1 MDENNYLM
9 DIKISKAD
17 VIWSYVA
24 QFLQLASGILVL
36 PYVLRMLLAE
46 EIGLN
51 YLMLT
56 IGAMVAL
63 LDFGFAPQFGRNISY
78 IYGGAQQLKKEGV
91 ECIDGAEINYHLLAS
106 MIQVAKK
113 VYRILSVVVLVV
125 MLTAGTAYIYYIT
138 QGFTSVHNS
147 LLIWVV
153 YSLSTYFQI
162 YFTYYNSLLTGCGK
176 IKESK
181 YAIIASRL
189 TYIVLCIGL
198 IYGGLSLLGLCL
210 ANLIS
215 PFVARFISY
224 YYYFTKDLRIKLR
237 GENIT
242 KDETNKLFGVIW
254 YNAKKLGINFLGAY
268 AINKMG
274 MFIAGLY
281 LTLTE
286 VSSYGLMIQLV
297 TLIGTVS
304 AMFFNTMNPKFAVY
318 RVHNDNDKLI
328 SQFACSQFVFY
339 VIFFLGA
346 ASLILLGPWALTI
359 IGSNSSLPD
368 LHVLALYCFFVLLEQ
383 NHSNFATII
392 VIGNDVPFVKAAI
405 MAGLAIVLC
414 SFVSLHWMQ
423 MGIMGLVLSQGI
435 CQLAYNNWKWPKYVL
450 NDFGITY
457 MEFLKRGILQT
468 KTYLIRK

>member
-1 MDENNYLM
+1 M

-17 VIWSYVA
+17 VIWSYIA
-24 QFLQLASGILVL
+24 QFLHLASGILVL
-36 PYVLRMLLAE
+36 PYVLRMLPAE

-56 IGAMVAL
+56 IGALVAL

-78 IYGGAQQLKKEGV
+78 IYGGAQQLKREGV
-91 ECIDGAEINYHLLAS
+91 ECIEGADINYHLLAS

-113 VYRILSVVVLVV
+113 VYRILSVVVLAV
-125 MLTAGTAYIYYIT
+125 MLTAGTAYMYYIT
-138 QGFTSVHNS
+138 EGFTSVRNS

-162 YFTYYNSLLTGCGK
+162 YFTYYNSLLTGCGM

-189 TYIVLCIGL
+189 AYIVLSIGF
-198 IYGGLSLLGLCL
+198 IYSGLSLLGLCL

-215 PFVARFISY
+215 PFLARFISY
-224 YYYFTKDLRIKLR
+224 HYYFTDDLRVKLSE
-237 GENIT
+237 ENVT
-242 KDETNKLFGVIW
+242 VEENRELFGVIW

-318 RVHNDNDKLI
+318 RVHNDINKLI
-328 SQFACSQFVFY
+328 NQFACSQIVFY
-339 VIFFLGA
+339 VLF
-346 ASLILLGPWALTI
+346 I
-359 IGSNSSLPD
+359 IGSAILIFLGPLVLIVIESNSILPPVHI
-368 LHVLALYCFFVLLEQ
+368 LTLYCVVVLLEI

-392 VIGNDVPFVKAAI
+392 VTGNDVPFVKASI
-405 MAGLAIVLC
+405 LAGIAIVLC
-414 SFVSLHWMQ
+414 SFVALHYFSA
-423 MGIMGLVLSQGI
+423 GIMGLVLSQGF
-435 CQLAYNNWKWPKYVL
+435 CQLVYGNWIWPKYVL
-450 NDFGITY
+450 DEFGISY
-457 MEFLKRGILQT
+457 FEFFRRGILQT
-468 KTYLIRK
+468 KAYLIRK